1 MKRLLYGSPF
11 DPIHEGHLAMI
22 KAAQTAIQAEEVTLI
37 ITKNPRWKNT
47 TTNIFDRINM
57 VKLAIAN
64 DPQLVLS
71 LYEVEKDAVIQF
83 TIDTVKH
90 FKQLYPQ
97 DTFYY
102 LIGGDQVEQFHK
114 WKQADQFHGFVQLIA
129 YPRPGASLDHPNW
142 GRYSIQK
149 LSGPLFPIASTSIR
163 NLETLATPF
172 PVIQY
177 IFEHQLYFVPKLKAF
192 YQPKRFEH
200 VYATACLAYEIAHHN
215 QLPATDAFLA
225 AILHDIGKDMDEEE
239 ARDLLQEYDTVNQ
252 PVEPYALHQF
262 VGAILARQE
271 FNIIQDA
278 ILEAIRYH
286 TTGKAQMGPLA
297 QIVYAADKI
306 EPTRGYDSSALIEAC
321 KKNYHQGFIAV
332 LKENLQYL
340 KKKKHKITNPL
351 VKECMGYYLG
361 ETDGKTNP

>member
-11 DPIHEGHLAMI
+11 DPIHDGHLAMLQ
-22 KAAQTAIQAEEVTLI
+22 AAQQSLQAEEVFLI

-47 TTNIFDRINM
+47 TTNILDRINM
-57 VKLAIAN
+57 VKLAIQPYPAF
-64 DPQLVLS
+64 QLS
-71 LYEVEKDAVIQF
+71 LYEVEKDAVINF

-90 FKQLYPQ
+90 FKKLYPQ
-97 DTFYY
+97 DDLYY

-114 WKQADQFHGFVQLIA
+114 WKDADQFKPLIQLIA

-142 GRYSIQK
+142 HRYGIQK
-149 LSGPLFPIASTSIR
+149 LTGPQYAIASTSIR
-163 NLETLATPF
+163 NLESLATPL

-192 YQPKRFEH
+192 YEPKRFEH
-200 VYATACLAYEIAHHN
+200 VYSTACLAYDIAKAN
-215 QLPATDAFLA
+215 QLSPTDAFLA
-225 AILHDIGKDMDEEE
+225 AILHDIAKDIDEEE
-239 ARDLLQEYDTVNQ
+239 ARDLLNEYDTVNQ

-262 VGAILARQE
+262 VGAIIARQE
-271 FNIIQDA
+271 FNIKHDG

-306 EPTRGYDSSALIEAC
+306 EPTRGYDSSALIQAC
-321 KKNYHQGFIAV
+321 KQHYHQGFLAV
-332 LKENLQYL
+332 LKDNLTYL

-361 ETDGKTNP
+361 EGDGKSHH